1 MTLNKLIL
9 KNFRGFRDST
19 EIEFSDLDVII
30 GRNDVGKSSILEALD
45 IFFNGKPE
53 KEDLSIDN
61 DNSIIEISCVFYKSP
76 RFANIR

>member
-45 IFFNGKPE
+45 IFFQWETRKRR
-53 KEDLSIDN
+53 LIH
-61 DNSIIEISCVFYKSP
+61 
-76 RFANIR
+76 